1 MPLATTHVLEG
12 GYNRDQLALV
22 TEIRDHLA
30 RIAPYD
36 TPSAQSEDA
45 PPRNERAGDAPFD
58 TGGRRSRAVAMFAS
72 VLHRPMAVD
81 EILGKQRIPTSQQR
95 RSQRRNQA
103 NGRVDRTPPWEVR
116 ECDHAIHSDR
126 VISAES
132 TVFAIA
138 VSPLSVP

>member
-58 TGGRRSRAVAMFAS
+58 TGGRRSLGGGHVCIRPAS
-72 VLHRPMAVD
+72 SY
-81 EILGKQRIPTSQQR
+81 GS
-95 RSQRRNQA
+95 RRNPGKTA
-103 NGRVDRTPPWEVR
+103 YTNIAT
-116 ECDHAIHSDR
+116 A
-126 VISAES
+126 
-132 TVFAIA
+132 AIA
-138 VSPLSVP
+138 TT